1 MSVTIWTIIG
11 VAAVAYSFVFKIL
24 PVLEGER

>member
-11 VAAVAYSFVFKIL
+11 VAAVSYWFVFGVL
-24 PVLEGER
+24 PRAEGER

>member
-1 MSVTIWTIIG
+1 MSVTVWTIIG
-11 VAAVAYSFVFKIL
+11 VVAVAYSFVFKIL

>member
-11 VAAVAYSFVFKIL
+11 VAAVSYSFVFKIL

>member
-11 VAAVAYSFVFKIL
+11 VMAVAYVFVFKIL
-24 PVLEGER
+24 PVVEGQK

>member
-11 VAAVAYSFVFKIL
+11 VMAVSYGFVFKIL
-24 PVLEGER
+24 PVAEGWK